1 MTDTYEIPTCPA
13 TVMCDSCKGIG
24 TLGGSSY
31 LTESC
36 AVCKG
41 AGMIQREVDGDE

>member
-1 MTDTYEIPTCPA
+1 MPDTYEIPTCTA

-24 TLGGSSY
+24 TLGGSLY

-36 AVCKG
+36 AGCKG
-41 AGMIQREVDGDE
+41 TGMTQRDGDGDE